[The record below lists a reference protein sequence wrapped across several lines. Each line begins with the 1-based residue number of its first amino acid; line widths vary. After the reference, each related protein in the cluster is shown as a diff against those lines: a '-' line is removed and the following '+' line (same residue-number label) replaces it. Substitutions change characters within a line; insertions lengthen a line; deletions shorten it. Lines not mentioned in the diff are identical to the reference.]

1 MAIAES
7 IGRIGATLVALVQT
21 RLELVAV
28 EMEEES
34 LRLMS
39 YLMLSLLALFLFGI
53 AVVMVALF
61 VVILFWDTYRLQA
74 VLGMAVLF
82 AGAGAWLALK
92 VRAAMA
98 SKPRMLAHTIAELQ
112 KDIEFVK
119 TVSQPHEP
127 E

>member
-1 MAIAES
+1 MAIGES

-28 EMEEES
+28 ELEEES
-34 LRLMS
+34 LRLMA

-53 AVVMVALF
+53 AIVMVALF
-61 VVILFWDTYRLQA
+61 VVILFWDSYRLQA

-82 AGAGAWLALK
+82 AGAGALITGK
-92 VRAAMA
+92 VRRAMA
-98 SKPRMLAHTIAELQ
+98 SKPRLLAHTIAELN

>member
-28 EMEEES
+28 EVEEES

-53 AVVMVALF
+53 AIVMVAMF

-74 VLGMAVLF
+74 VLAMAVLF
-82 AGAGAWLALK
+82 AGGGALIARK
-92 VRAAMA
+92 VRLAMA
-98 SKPRMLAHTIAELQ
+98 SKPRLLAHTIAELN

-119 TVSQPHEP
+119 TVSQPYEQ
-127 E
+127 

>member
-28 EMEEES
+28 EVEEES
-34 LRLMS
+34 LRLMT

-53 AVVMVALF
+53 AIVMVAMF

-82 AGAGAWLALK
+82 AGAGALLALK

-98 SKPRMLAHTIAELQ
+98 AKPRLLAHTIAELQ

-119 TVSQPHEP
+119 TVSQPHEQ
-127 E
+127 